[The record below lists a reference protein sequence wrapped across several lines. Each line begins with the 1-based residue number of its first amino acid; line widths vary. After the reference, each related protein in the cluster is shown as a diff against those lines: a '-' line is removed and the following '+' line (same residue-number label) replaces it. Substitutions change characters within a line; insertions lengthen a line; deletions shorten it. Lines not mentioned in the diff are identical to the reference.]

1 MLILEILGSSEW
13 QTYLKVLDY
22 NYNLPAQGYLDL
34 AFIWDAEN
42 VVIDNAGNY
51 RVYAAV
57 VDLNGNVILDTQ
69 GNLLESSWEFD
80 VQ

>member
-13 QTYLKVLDY
+13 QTYLDVIDS
-22 NYNLPAQGYLDL
+22 NYILPAQGSLDL

-42 VVIDNAGNY
+42 VVINNAGNY

-57 VDLNGNVILDTQ
+57 VDSLGNVIPNAQ
-69 GNLLESSWEFD
+69 GNPLESSWEFD